1 MKVRVRDTTSADI
14 SGSSH
19 HSSAASA
26 ASVGGR
32 QGGAAR
38 RRPQIFPFARAGC
51 TGSPAS
57 SRPHVWPYL
66 YERRPAWNSSPGRAG
81 PSRPA
86 LRAPWP
92 ATPRSSRF
100 ARRPEGP
107 RLQARAATLLV
118 ISAVRAVR
126 KHNEGEFEAAVRPVG
141 GEEPAAPYDI
151 FAVAAE
157 LAEVAL
163 ACWLLMRHGL
173 LTRKED
179 PIERLFVRHSVAD
192 YKPWRRVYDD
202 FDQELRGMGVS
213 TVTPRASRGRR
224 AAGSPPR
231 RCSTAARESR
241 SPRSSGQSGG
251 CRR

>member
-38 RRPQIFPFARAGC
+38 RRPQIFPVREGRLHGLPRLIQAPRVAVPIREAARVELLAG
-51 TGSPAS
+51 AS
-57 SRPHVWPYL
+57 R
-66 YERRPAWNSSPGRAG
+66 

-86 LRAPWP
+86 LRASWP

-118 ISAVRAVR
+118 ISAVRAIR
-126 KHNEGEFEAAVRPVG
+126 KHNEGEFEATVRPVG

-231 RCSTAARESR
+231 RCSTAACESR
-241 SPRSSGQSGG
+241 SPRSGGQSGG